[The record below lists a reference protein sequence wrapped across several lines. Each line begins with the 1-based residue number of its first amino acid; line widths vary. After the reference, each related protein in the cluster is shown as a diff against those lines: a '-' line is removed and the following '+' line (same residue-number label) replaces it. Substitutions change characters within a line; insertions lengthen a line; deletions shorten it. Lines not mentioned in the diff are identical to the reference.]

1 MKISAVLVR
10 TEHSSNI
17 GAAARAA
24 ANMGANRLVLID
36 PQCELDAEAKA
47 LAAGAQDMFAAII
60 VYPSWEKFYRIEGEG
75 LRIAMSRRE
84 GKARKVTPLEVEL
97 LQIAETA
104 KKSAP
109 PAQLYL
115 IFGPER
121 DGLDAED
128 LGFANYTCHLPIYGE
143 FASLNLAQAVLL
155 TLFMVRQQF
164 PPVAGMPKQTTGDYE
179 EPIQPLYFPDDLIR
193 DWLTAMGFDIQARK
207 SSAYLTLRRLFMMQ
221 QPTKH
226 EYQVLEAILQQNVRK
241 LREGSSRLSDGKAD
255 SPPE

>member
-1 MKISAVLVR
+1 MNINAVLVR

-24 ANMGANRLVLID
+24 ANMGATRLILVD
-36 PQCELDAEAKA
+36 PRCEVNSEAKA
-47 LAAGAQDMFAAII
+47 LAAGAQDTLKTVS
-60 VYPSWEKFYRIEGEG
+60 VYASWEKFYAVEGEG

-84 GKARKVTPLEVEL
+84 GKARKVTPLADEL
-97 LQIAETA
+97 MAIAA
-104 KKSAP
+104 KKIRGELP
-109 PAQLYL
+109 PQLYL
-115 IFGPER
+115 VFGPEK
-121 DGLDAED
+121 DGLDADD
-128 LGFANYTCHLPIYGE
+128 LGFANHICHLPVYGD

-155 TLFMVRQQF
+155 TLFMVRQHF
-164 PPVAGMPKQTTGDYE
+164 PPVAGMPKQTTGDFE
-179 EPIQPLYFPDDLIR
+179 EPFQPLYFPDDLIR

-241 LREGSSRLSDGKAD
+241 LRERPNRPCDGKAD
-255 SPPE
+255 SQPE